1 MAILRAVLGPYL
13 RAERVTLR
21 PADDSDPPRFL
32 PWFADLEVTRYLGHR
47 AAAALYQEV
56 DFFKHVGESKTDV
69 MWIIEVAGQAVGG
82 TGIHRIDWQ
91 SAHGTT
97 GIVIGEKSMWRQGIA
112 SEAMALRTR
121 YAFRELNLDKLMTE
135 VFVENVAS
143 RKALEK
149 SGYRTVGIHKHHF
162 FSGGQWHDV
171 WLGEVLR
178 ADWEK
183 LQSS

>member
-1 MAILRAVLGPYL
+1 M
-13 RAERVTLR
+13 TLR
-21 PADDSDPPRFL
+21 PADDADPPRFL
-32 PWFADLEVTRYLGHR
+32 PWFADLEVTRYLGHGS
-47 AAAALYQEV
+47 AVALYQEV
-56 DFFKHVGESKTDV
+56 DFFKRVGEAKNAV
-69 MWIIEVAGQAVGG
+69 HWIIEVGGVVVGA
-82 TGIHRIDWQ
+82 TGIHQIDWKN
-91 SAHGTT
+91 AHGTT
-97 GIVIGEKSMWRQGIA
+97 GIVIGDKSMWGKGVA

-121 YAFRELNLDKLMTE
+121 YAFRELNLEKLMTE

-162 FSGGQWHDV
+162 FGGGQWHDI

-183 LQSS
+183 LQSAAS